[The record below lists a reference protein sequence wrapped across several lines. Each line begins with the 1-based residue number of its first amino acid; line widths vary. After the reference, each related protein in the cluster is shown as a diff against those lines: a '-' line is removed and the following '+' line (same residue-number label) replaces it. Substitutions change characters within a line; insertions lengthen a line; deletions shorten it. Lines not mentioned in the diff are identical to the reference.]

1 MVRHHEQTVEPGDG
15 ARSDHVKLAC
25 YPFSGRGFD
34 NHVLEVQIMHRAA
47 QEFGAESARLDKR
60 NGIAGHAGDNKAGKA
75 RPGADVDPATAA
87 RRESDQLRRIKN
99 VTVPETIESRG
110 RNEIC
115 REFSLAIKA
124 LSPLSRSRVSRETWA
139 NGSFTRPESG
149 GSLQHTAR
157 RARLE

>member
-1 MVRHHEQTVEPGDG
+1 MVRHQEQTVEPGDG

-110 RNEIC
+110 RNEILP
-115 REFSLAIKA
+115 RVLARDERAK
-124 LSPLSRSRVSRETWA
+124 LLQTVQ
-139 NGSFTRPESG
+139 SFTWNICEG
-149 GSLQHTAR
+149 VVHAAR
-157 RARLE
+157 FWRLAAT